1 MNLSRWRE
9 TVNRYIVNA
18 IILVIAWGG
27 MFRRAFNCDT
37 LAHMVNAWGDIEH
50 RMTHGRYLSAF
61 QDWLLYQMG
70 LSTASHTGITAMVEV
85 ALLAFAVCIL
95 QSCFEEKI
103 GKPSGIYEQLAWTAI
118 FSLVFTNVLFAE
130 SFMFGECALMFG
142 IAYLLAA
149 LGIWAFTRR
158 KYGLAFLFFILSTLE
173 YQTAVIYAAIV
184 LSAWI
189 FIDSEC
195 RITVKTVI
203 LEIVCGVITIGAGV
217 LNMLSLSLLA
227 RLGVVKEAARSAD
240 VHDWVQKAAKC
251 MTDLGQVL
259 LNSRGLLPK
268 VGLPFMV
275 LCIAMGIV
283 IWKFWKE
290 KKLYAIIYY
299 ILLVVGMIAMV
310 YLLPMLQPDTRTYPR
325 IIWTFYSMQA
335 MLFLIAFWLMTKKGK
350 EVLCYI
356 CGAYLLVQILFCNI
370 IVTNHMV
377 SNTLDK
383 TYAMMVYEKI
393 VEYEEE
399 TGQEV
404 KKLAVANDIDCPFSY
419 NNVYYKT
426 DQINE
431 RALGTVSNTM
441 VNIASGREFEKVP
454 MDETVYQTYFG
465 DQNWDYFDASEQLVI
480 IGDTAYW
487 MIF

>member
-1 MNLSRWRE
+1 
-9 TVNRYIVNA
+9 
-18 IILVIAWGG
+18 
-27 MFRRAFNCDT
+27 
-37 LAHMVNAWGDIEH
+37 
-50 RMTHGRYLSAF
+50 
-61 QDWLLYQMG
+61 
-70 LSTASHTGITAMVEV
+70 MVEV

-149 LGIWAFTRR
+149 LGIRAFTRR

-240 VHDWVQKAAKC
+240 IHDLVQKAAIC
-251 MTDLGQVL
+251 LRDLGQVL

-268 VGLPFMV
+268 VGLPFIM
-275 LCIAMGIV
+275 LCIAAGIV

-290 KKLYAIIYY
+290 KKLYAILYY
-299 ILLVVGMIAMV
+299 VLLVAGMTAMV
-310 YLLPMLQPDTRTYPR
+310 YLLPMMQLGTRTYPR
-325 IIWTFYSMQA
+325 IIWTFYAMQA
-335 MLFLIAFWLMTKKGK
+335 MLFVIAFWLMSKKGK

-370 IVTNHMV
+370 IVSNHMV

-441 VNIASGREFEKVP
+441 VNIVSGREFEKVP

>member
-1 MNLSRWRE
+1 MDFGRWRGFI
-9 TVNRYIVNA
+9 NRYTVNA
-18 IILVIAWGG
+18 IVLVVAWGG

-37 LAHMVNAWGDIEH
+37 LAHMVNAWGDIGH

-61 QDWLLYQMG
+61 QDWLLYQIG
-70 LSTASHTGITAMVEV
+70 LSTATHTGITAMVEV

-95 QSCFEEKI
+95 QRCFEDKI
-103 GKPSGIYEQLAWTAI
+103 GKPSGIYEQLAWIAI
-118 FSLVFTNVLFAE
+118 FSLIFTNVLFAE

-142 IAYLLAA
+142 IAYFLAA
-149 LGIWAFTRR
+149 LGIRAFTSR
-158 KYGLAFLFFILSTLE
+158 KYWLAFLFFLLSTLE

-195 RITVKTVI
+195 RITVRTVV
-203 LEIVCGVITIGAGV
+203 LEVVCGITTIGAGV
-217 LNMLSLSLLA
+217 LNMISLSLLA
-227 RLGVVKEAARSAD
+227 KLGLVKEAARSAD
-240 VHDWVQKAAKC
+240 VHNLAKKVMIC
-251 MTDLGQVL
+251 LRDLGQVL

-268 VGLPFMV
+268 IGIPFIM
-275 LCIAMGIV
+275 LCIAVGIV
-283 IWKFWKE
+283 TWKFWKE
-290 KKLYAIIYY
+290 KKVYAIIYY
-299 ILLVVGMIAMV
+299 VLLTVGMTVLV
-310 YLLPMLQPDTRTYPR
+310 YLLPLMQSGTRTYPR
-325 IIWTFYSMQA
+325 IIWTFYAMQA
-335 MLFLIAFWLMTKKGK
+335 MLFLLAFWRMSKKGK
-350 EVLCYI
+350 EILCYI

-370 IVTNHMV
+370 IVSNHMV

-383 TYAMMVYEKI
+383 TYAMMLYEKI

-404 KKLAVANDIDCPFSY
+404 KKLAVVNDIDCPFSY

-431 RALGTVSNTM
+431 RALGIIPNTL
-441 VNIASGREFEKVP
+441 VNIVSGRNFEKIP
-454 MDETVYQTYFG
+454 MDETVFQTYFA

-487 MIF
+487 VIF

>member
-1 MNLSRWRE
+1 MDFGRWKGLI
-9 TVNRYIVNA
+9 NRYIVNA
-18 IILVIAWGG
+18 AVLVIAWGG
-27 MFRRAFNCDT
+27 MFRRSFNCDT
-37 LAHMVNAWGDIEH
+37 LAHMVNTEQDMAI
-50 RMTHGRYLSAF
+50 MMSHGRYLVAL
-61 QDWLLYQMG
+61 QDWLLYQVG
-70 LSTASHTGITAMVEV
+70 LSTTTHTGITAMAEV
-85 ALLAFAVCIL
+85 VLLALAVCIL
-95 QSCFEEKI
+95 QHCFEVKI
-103 GKPSGIYEQLAWTAI
+103 GKPSGIYENLAWI
-118 FSLVFTNVLFAE
+118 FISSLFFSNVLFAE

-142 IAYLLAA
+142 MAYLLAA
-149 LGIWAFTRR
+149 AGIWAFTGKR
-158 KYGLAFLFFILSTLE
+158 YGLALLLFLLSTME
-173 YQTAVIYAAIV
+173 YQAAVIYAAIV

-195 RITVKTVI
+195 RITVRTI
-203 LEIVCGVITIGAGV
+203 LMEIVCGLMTIGSGV
-217 LNMLSLSLLA
+217 LNIISLSLLA
-227 RLGVVKEAARSAD
+227 KLGLVMEAGRSAD
-240 VHDWVQKAAKC
+240 IRNLTEKAAIC
-251 MTDLGQVL
+251 LRDLGQILVD
-259 LNSRGLLPK
+259 SRGLLPK
-268 VGLPFMV
+268 ICLPLLM
-275 LCIAMGIV
+275 LCIAAGAV

-290 KKLYAIIYY
+290 KRFYAIAYY
-299 ILLVVGMIAMV
+299 ILLVAGMLAMV
-310 YLLPMLQPDTRTYPR
+310 YILSMTQYDTRTYPR
-325 IIWTFYSMQA
+325 FIWTFYVVQA
-335 MLFLIAFWLMTKKGK
+335 MLFLIAFWIMSKKGR

-356 CGAYLLVQILFCNI
+356 CGAYLLIQILFCNI
-370 IVTNHMV
+370 IVSNHMV

-441 VNIASGREFEKVP
+441 VNIVSGRNFEKIP
-454 MDETVYQTYFG
+454 MDETVFRTYFA

-487 MIF
+487 VIF